1 MSRITRITEVAVG
14 PVLIGEGRPLALL
27 AGPCV
32 IESERHTIRLAEAI
46 REICARLNFP
56 FIFKASFDKA
66 NRSSIES
73 YRGPGLDEGLRIL
86 AKTRDAIDGPVV
98 TDIHEASQAQPVGEV
113 LDLIQIPAFL
123 CRQTDLL
130 AAAAKTGK
138 PVNAKKGQFLSPE
151 EMKNVVDKIKANG
164 NEQVLLTERGTFFGY
179 NRLVNDM
186 TAIPRMKALAPVVF
200 DATHSC
206 QMPGGLGFQS
216 GGNREY
222 AATLAQAAVAAG
234 ADAIFIEVHDDPDNA
249 MSDPATVWPLDQL
262 EALLRKCQAIK
273 AAVCGTG

>member
-1 MSRITRITEVAVG
+1 M
-14 PVLIGEGRPLALL
+14 
-27 AGPCV
+27 
-32 IESERHTIRLAEAI
+32 
-46 REICARLNFP
+46 
-56 FIFKASFDKA
+56 
-66 NRSSIES
+66 
-73 YRGPGLDEGLRIL
+73 
-86 AKTRDAIDGPVV
+86 
-98 TDIHEASQAQPVGEV
+98 
-113 LDLIQIPAFL
+113 IQIPAFL

-138 PVNAKKGQFLSPE
+138 PVNVKKGQFLSPE
-151 EMKNVVDKIKANG
+151 EMKNVVEKIKANG

-179 NRLVNDM
+179 HRLVNDM
-186 TAIPRMKALAPVVF
+186 TAIPRMRALAPVVF

-222 AATLAQAAVAAG
+222 AGTLAQAAVAAG

-262 EALLRKCQAIK
+262 EALLRRCQAIK
-273 AAVCGTG
+273 AAACETG

>member
-1 MSRITRITEVAVG
+1 MSRISEVAVG
-14 PVLIGEGRPLALL
+14 PVSIGEGRPLALL

-86 AKTRDAIDGPVV
+86 AKVRDAIDGPVV

-151 EMKNVVDKIKANG
+151 EMKNVVDKIKAHG

-186 TAIPRMKALAPVVF
+186 TAIPRMRALAPVVF

-206 QMPGGLGFQS
+206 QLPGGLGFQS

-222 AATLAQAAVAAG
+222 AGTLAQAAVAAG

-262 EALLRKCQAIK
+262 EALLRKCQAVR

>member
-1 MSRITRITEVAVG
+1 MSRITEVAVG

-86 AKTRDAIDGPVV
+86 SKTRDAIDGPVV

-186 TAIPRMKALAPVVF
+186 TAIPRMRALAPVVF

-206 QMPGGLGFQS
+206 QLPGGLGHQS

-222 AATLAQAAVAAG
+222 AGTLAQAAVAAG

>member
-1 MSRITRITEVAVG
+1 MSRITEVAVG

-186 TAIPRMKALAPVVF
+186 TAIPRMRALAPVVF

>member
-1 MSRITRITEVAVG
+1 MSRISEVAVG
-14 PVLIGEGRPLALL
+14 PVSIGEGRPLALL

-46 REICARLNFP
+46 REICARLSFP

-151 EMKNVVDKIKANG
+151 EMKNVVDKIKAHG

-186 TAIPRMKALAPVVF
+186 TAIPRMRALAPVVF

-206 QMPGGLGFQS
+206 QLPGGLGHQS

-222 AATLAQAAVAAG
+222 AGTLAQAAVAAG

-262 EALLRKCQAIK
+262 EALLRKCQAVR

>member
-1 MSRITRITEVAVG
+1 MSRITEVAVG

-98 TDIHEASQAQPVGEV
+98 TDIHEASQAQPVGEA

-186 TAIPRMKALAPVVF
+186 TAIPRMRALAPVVF

-206 QMPGGLGFQS
+206 QLPGGLGHQS

-222 AATLAQAAVAAG
+222 AGTLAQAAVAAG

-262 EALLRKCQAIK
+262 EALLSKCQAIK

>member
-1 MSRITRITEVAVG
+1 MSRISEVAVG
-14 PVLIGEGRPLALL
+14 PVSIGEGRPLALL

-86 AKTRDAIDGPVV
+86 AKTRDAIDGPVL
-98 TDIHEASQAQPVGEV
+98 TDIHEASQAQPVGEA

-138 PVNAKKGQFLSPE
+138 PVNVKKGQFLSPE

-186 TAIPRMKALAPVVF
+186 TAIPRMRALAPVVF

-262 EALLRKCQAIK
+262 EALLRKCQAIR
-273 AAVCGTG
+273 AACGTG

>member
-1 MSRITRITEVAVG
+1 MSRITEVAVG
-14 PVLIGEGRPLALL
+14 PVSIGEGRPLALL

-32 IESERHTIRLAEAI
+32 IESERHTIRLAESI
-46 REICARLNFP
+46 REICARLSFP

-73 YRGPGLDEGLRIL
+73 YRGPGLEEGLRIL
-86 AKTRDAIDGPVV
+86 SKTRDAIDGPVV

-186 TAIPRMKALAPVVF
+186 TAIPRMRALAPVVF

-262 EALLRKCQAIK
+262 EALLRRCQAVR
-273 AAVCGTG
+273 AAVSGTG

>member
-1 MSRITRITEVAVG
+1 M
-14 PVLIGEGRPLALL
+14 
-27 AGPCV
+27 
-32 IESERHTIRLAEAI
+32 
-46 REICARLNFP
+46 
-56 FIFKASFDKA
+56 
-66 NRSSIES
+66 
-73 YRGPGLDEGLRIL
+73 
-86 AKTRDAIDGPVV
+86 

-179 NRLVNDM
+179 TRLVNDM
-186 TAIPRMKALAPVVF
+186 TAIPRMRALAPVVF

-206 QMPGGLGFQS
+206 QLPGGLGHQS

-222 AATLAQAAVAAG
+222 AGTLAQAAVAAG

-249 MSDPATVWPLDQL
+249 MSDPATVWPLDKL
-262 EALLRKCQAIK
+262 EALLGKCQAIRT
-273 AAVCGTG
+273 AVCGTD

>member
-1 MSRITRITEVAVG
+1 MSRISEVAVG
-14 PVLIGEGRPLALL
+14 SVSIGEGRPLALL

-46 REICARLNFP
+46 REICARLSFP

-86 AKTRDAIDGPVV
+86 SKTRDAIDGPVL

-138 PVNAKKGQFLSPE
+138 PVNVKKGQFQSPE
-151 EMKNVVDKIKANG
+151 EMKNVVEKIKANG
-164 NEQVLLTERGTFFGY
+164 NDQVLLTERGTFFGY
-179 NRLVNDM
+179 HRLVNDM
-186 TAIPRMKALAPVVF
+186 TSIPRMRALAPVVF

-216 GGNREY
+216 GGSREY
-222 AATLAQAAVAAG
+222 AGTLAQAAVAAG

-262 EALLRKCQAIK
+262 EALLRRCQAIR
-273 AAVCGTG
+273 AASGGTG

>member
-1 MSRITRITEVAVG
+1 MSRISEVAVG
-14 PVLIGEGRPLALL
+14 AVSIGEGRPLALL

-46 REICARLNFP
+46 REICARLSFP

-66 NRSSIES
+66 NRSSIDS

-98 TDIHEASQAQPVGEV
+98 TDIHEASQAQAVGEV

-186 TAIPRMKALAPVVF
+186 TAIPRMRALAPVVF

-206 QMPGGLGFQS
+206 QLPGGLGFQS

-222 AATLAQAAVAAG
+222 AGILAQAAVAAG

-262 EALLRKCQAIK
+262 EALLRRCQAIK
-273 AAVCGTG
+273 AAVCGTD